1 MSVRE
6 SATTMAVARPEDER
20 LSVGNNII
28 YGLQHILAMFGGVI
42 AVPTIIGGA
51 AGLDATGKA
60 LLIASALFISGLAT
74 ILQTVGVPYFGSQ
87 LPVVQGIS
95 FASVATLTAIIGK
108 NGADG
113 LRSAFGATIVA
124 GIVALIIVPFFA
136 KVIRFFPPV
145 VTGTVITVIGL
156 ALTPS
161 AAGWITG
168 NRTITVNGQAQT
180 NPAYASVNAILLAII
195 TLVIILACSL
205 IKRLARMAI
214 LIGLAIGW
222 ILAVPF
228 GLAPAP
234 KLAGTAIV
242 GFPAPFNGGQWMTI
256 FEIGAIVS
264 MLIVLIVIMVETTAD
279 ILAIGVVVG
288 TEVDPKRLAAGLRAD
303 MLSCVVAP
311 VFNTFPAT
319 AFAQNVGLVALSGIK
334 SRWVVA
340 TGGIIL
346 TILGLSPWLS
356 ACLTALPLPVLG
368 GAGIVLFGSV
378 TASGI
383 RSLSKVNFDGNNN
396 LLIVAASITFGL
408 FPKFVSDFWSKFPEA
423 VRIVLDSPIS
433 MAAIMAFVLNLV
445 FNVWGPGDKS
455 HVHVTEAHGP
465 ARAVTDKDIA
475 DLDAQKAA
483 GAIDGAA
490 DELKHQLDKAGDLL
504 DGNPNKSE

>member
-20 LSVGNNII
+20 LSVGNSII

-74 ILQTVGVPYFGSQ
+74 ILQTVGVPYFGAQ

-108 NGADG
+108 DGKNG
-113 LRSAFGATIVA
+113 LLSAFGATIVA
-124 GIVALIIVPFFA
+124 GIIALIIVPFFA

-156 ALTPS
+156 SLTPS

-168 NRTITVNGQAQT
+168 SKTITVNGQSQT
-180 NPAYASVNAILLAII
+180 NPAYAATNAIILAVI

-214 LIGLAIGW
+214 LVGLAVGW

-242 GFPAPFNGGQWMTI
+242 GFPTPFGLGLPTFQ
-256 FEIGAIVS
+256 IGAIIS

-288 TEVDPKRLAAGLRAD
+288 TEVNPKRLAAGLRAD

-346 TILGLSPWLS
+346 TVLGLSPWLS
-356 ACLTALPLPVLG
+356 ACITALPQPVLG

-408 FPKFVSDFWSKFPEA
+408 FPKFVSDFWSKFPDS

-465 ARAVTDKDIA
+465 ARAVTEKDIA

-483 GAIDGAA
+483 NVIDEAA
-490 DELKHQLDKAGDLL
+490 EGLKHQLDKAADLL
-504 DGNPNKSE
+504 DGKPNKPE